1 MRVLSPGKHAHPDRT
16 VVAVS
21 MFMLHHLRTRRV
33 EEYDALKRLVREHVA
48 GGDALFGPAL
58 SLLYLLGLLE
68 YRPKTDALEYSGSHE
83 A

>member
-1 MRVLSPGKHAHPDRT
+1 MLSPGKHAHPDRT
-16 VVAVS
+16 IVAVS
-21 MFMLHHLRTRRV
+21 MLLLHHLRARRV
-33 EEYDALKRLVREHVA
+33 EEYDALRSLVRSNVA
-48 GGDALFGPAL
+48 GGDALFRPAL

>member
-1 MRVLSPGKHAHPDRT
+1 
-16 VVAVS
+16 
-21 MFMLHHLRTRRV
+21 MLHHLRDRRV
-33 EEYDALKRLVREHVA
+33 EEYDVMRNLVRARIA